1 MLAALLGIGWVV
13 KRQSGSHRT
22 LLGKAGPT
30 SPSLSTIP
38 TRLGVGCSHE
48 SPKTPGFGPRTSEVE
63 GTQEHFDH
71 VSFEEASTVFY
82 DEQAL
87 EMEDPDEVS
96 GEDRFVII
104 GLSARLRL
112 LAVCHCVRKGNQIRI
127 ISARRAVKAE
137 QNQYWQRLNR

>member
-1 MLAALLGIGWVV
+1 MRDAPFDWDPKKAKENLA
-13 KRQSGSHRT
+13 KHR
-22 LLGKAGPT
+22 
-30 SPSLSTIP
+30 
-38 TRLGVGCSHE
+38 
-48 SPKTPGFGPRTSEVE
+48 
-63 GTQEHFDH
+63 

-87 EMEDPDEVS
+87 EMADPDEAS

-112 LAVCHCVRKGNQIRI
+112 LAVCHCIRKGNQIRI

-137 QNQYWQRLNR
+137 QNQYRERLSR

>member
-1 MLAALLGIGWVV
+1 MQDAPFDWDPRKAEQNFA
-13 KRQSGSHRT
+13 KHR
-22 LLGKAGPT
+22 
-30 SPSLSTIP
+30 
-38 TRLGVGCSHE
+38 
-48 SPKTPGFGPRTSEVE
+48 
-63 GTQEHFDH
+63 

-87 EMEDPDEVS
+87 EMEDPDAVS

-112 LAVCHCVRKGNQIRI
+112 LAVCHCLRRGKQIRI
-127 ISARRAVKAE
+127 ISARKAVKAE

>member
-1 MLAALLGIGWVV
+1 MSDDPFDWDPRKAEQNLA
-13 KRQSGSHRT
+13 KHR
-22 LLGKAGPT
+22 
-30 SPSLSTIP
+30 
-38 TRLGVGCSHE
+38 
-48 SPKTPGFGPRTSEVE
+48 
-63 GTQEHFDH
+63 

-87 EMEDPDEVS
+87 EMEDPDAVG

-112 LAVCHCVRKGNQIRI
+112 LAVCHCIRRGNQIRI

-137 QNQYWQRLNR
+137 QNQYWQRLSR